1 MAKVKAKVA
10 VDPQKKLKNELA
22 RLVAKIQKHTDE
34 IAVQQD
40 KLNRA
45 NIRKGE
51 VEAEI
56 AALVAK
62 LVAPVA

>member
-1 MAKVKAKVA
+1 MAKAKAKPA
-10 VDPQKKLKNELA
+10 VDPQKKLKSELA
-22 RLVAKIQKHTDE
+22 RLVAKIKKHTEE

-40 KLNRA
+40 KLDRA